1 MPIRCSGVIRVQCWR
16 WKLSE
21 VHTIEE
27 SQGEFGRQLDNGR
40 VPPVGICKRC
50 CAAGTTET
58 PPCGDETLLFRGL
71 TYGDIGIYRDLHY
84 PVVHAAVGWLV
95 GSRKRKNDF
104 LKDLQASIDL
114 LSSEN
119 RKLLADIT
127 AVNSEIVAV
136 RKENEELK
144 ASVDR
149 LCTEN
154 SQLKVE
160 VRQLREQ
167 VAKARR

>member
-1 MPIRCSGVIRVQCWR
+1 M
-16 WKLSE
+16 
-21 VHTIEE
+21 
-27 SQGEFGRQLDNGR
+27 
-40 VPPVGICKRC
+40 
-50 CAAGTTET
+50 
-58 PPCGDETLLFRGL
+58 ETLTFIGAYIIPLF
-71 TYGDIGIYRDLHY
+71 T
-84 PVVHAAVGWLV
+84 AAVGWLV

-104 LKDLQASIDL
+104 LKDLQASINL

-119 RKLLADIT
+119 KRLLEEIT
-127 AVNSEIVAV
+127 NANAEIVAV

-149 LCTEN
+149 LCAEN
-154 SQLKVE
+154 SQLRDE

>member
-1 MPIRCSGVIRVQCWR
+1 M
-16 WKLSE
+16 
-21 VHTIEE
+21 
-27 SQGEFGRQLDNGR
+27 
-40 VPPVGICKRC
+40 
-50 CAAGTTET
+50 
-58 PPCGDETLLFRGL
+58 ETLTFIGTYIIPLL
-71 TYGDIGIYRDLHY
+71 T
-84 PVVHAAVGWLV
+84 AAVGWLV

-119 RKLLADIT
+119 RKLLTDIT

-136 RKENEELK
+136 RKENEEKK

-154 SQLKVE
+154 SQLKDE
-160 VRQLREQ
+160 IRQLREQ
-167 VAKARR
+167 IRQQK

>member
-1 MPIRCSGVIRVQCWR
+1 M
-16 WKLSE
+16 
-21 VHTIEE
+21 
-27 SQGEFGRQLDNGR
+27 
-40 VPPVGICKRC
+40 
-50 CAAGTTET
+50 
-58 PPCGDETLLFRGL
+58 ETLTFIGAYIIPLF
-71 TYGDIGIYRDLHY
+71 T
-84 PVVHAAVGWLV
+84 AAIGWLV

-127 AVNSEIVAV
+127 AVNAEIVAV

-154 SQLKVE
+154 SQLKDE

-167 VAKARR
+167 IKRQK

>member
-1 MPIRCSGVIRVQCWR
+1 M
-16 WKLSE
+16 
-21 VHTIEE
+21 
-27 SQGEFGRQLDNGR
+27 
-40 VPPVGICKRC
+40 
-50 CAAGTTET
+50 
-58 PPCGDETLLFRGL
+58 ETLTFIGTYIIPLL
-71 TYGDIGIYRDLHY
+71 TAAIGWI
-84 PVVHAAVGWLV
+84 V

-154 SQLKVE
+154 SQLKDE
-160 VRQLREQ
+160 IRQLREQ
-167 VAKARR
+167 IKQQK

>member
-1 MPIRCSGVIRVQCWR
+1 M
-16 WKLSE
+16 
-21 VHTIEE
+21 
-27 SQGEFGRQLDNGR
+27 
-40 VPPVGICKRC
+40 
-50 CAAGTTET
+50 
-58 PPCGDETLLFRGL
+58 ETLAFIGTYIIPLF
-71 TYGDIGIYRDLHY
+71 T
-84 PVVHAAVGWLV
+84 AAVGWLV

-136 RKENEELK
+136 RKEHAELK

>member
-1 MPIRCSGVIRVQCWR
+1 MEALTFI
-16 WKLSE
+16 
-21 VHTIEE
+21 
-27 SQGEFGRQLDNGR
+27 
-40 VPPVGICKRC
+40 
-50 CAAGTTET
+50 GTYIIPMFTAT
-58 PPCGDETLLFRGL
+58 
-71 TYGDIGIYRDLHY
+71 
-84 PVVHAAVGWLV
+84 VGWLV
-95 GSRKRKNDF
+95 GSRKRNNDF

-127 AVNSEIVAV
+127 AVNTEIVAV

-149 LCTEN
+149 LCTES
-154 SQLKVE
+154 SQLKDE

-167 VAKARR
+167 IKQQK

>member
-1 MPIRCSGVIRVQCWR
+1 MEILTFIGTYIIP
-16 WKLSE
+16 LFTA
-21 VHTIEE
+21 TI
-27 SQGEFGRQLDNGR
+27 
-40 VPPVGICKRC
+40 
-50 CAAGTTET
+50 
-58 PPCGDETLLFRGL
+58 
-71 TYGDIGIYRDLHY
+71 
-84 PVVHAAVGWLV
+84 GWLV

-154 SQLKVE
+154 SQLKDE

-167 VAKARR
+167 IKQQK

>member
-1 MPIRCSGVIRVQCWR
+1 MEALTFIGTYIIP
-16 WKLSE
+16 LFTA
-21 VHTIEE
+21 TI
-27 SQGEFGRQLDNGR
+27 
-40 VPPVGICKRC
+40 
-50 CAAGTTET
+50 
-58 PPCGDETLLFRGL
+58 
-71 TYGDIGIYRDLHY
+71 
-84 PVVHAAVGWLV
+84 GWLV

-154 SQLKVE
+154 SQLKDD

-167 VAKARR
+167 IKRQK

>member
-1 MPIRCSGVIRVQCWR
+1 M
-16 WKLSE
+16 
-21 VHTIEE
+21 
-27 SQGEFGRQLDNGR
+27 
-40 VPPVGICKRC
+40 
-50 CAAGTTET
+50 
-58 PPCGDETLLFRGL
+58 ETLTFIGTYIITLL
-71 TYGDIGIYRDLHY
+71 TATI
-84 PVVHAAVGWLV
+84 GWLV

-104 LKDLQASIDL
+104 LKDLQSSIDL

-119 RKLLADIT
+119 RKLLVDIT

-154 SQLKVE
+154 SLLKDE

>member
-1 MPIRCSGVIRVQCWR
+1 MFIGTYIIPLFTAAIGWR
-16 WKLSE
+16 
-21 VHTIEE
+21 
-27 SQGEFGRQLDNGR
+27 
-40 VPPVGICKRC
+40 
-50 CAAGTTET
+50 
-58 PPCGDETLLFRGL
+58 
-71 TYGDIGIYRDLHY
+71 
-84 PVVHAAVGWLV
+84 V

-154 SQLKVE
+154 SQLKDE

-167 VAKARR
+167 IKRQK

>member
-1 MPIRCSGVIRVQCWR
+1 MEMLTFI
-16 WKLSE
+16 
-21 VHTIEE
+21 
-27 SQGEFGRQLDNGR
+27 
-40 VPPVGICKRC
+40 
-50 CAAGTTET
+50 GTYII
-58 PPCGDETLLFRGL
+58 PLF
-71 TYGDIGIYRDLHY
+71 T
-84 PVVHAAVGWLV
+84 AAVGWLV

-104 LKDLQASIDL
+104 LKDLQTSIDL

-154 SQLKVE
+154 SQLKDE
-160 VRQLREQ
+160 IRQLREQ
-167 VAKARR
+167 VAKTRR

>member
-1 MPIRCSGVIRVQCWR
+1 M
-16 WKLSE
+16 
-21 VHTIEE
+21 
-27 SQGEFGRQLDNGR
+27 
-40 VPPVGICKRC
+40 
-50 CAAGTTET
+50 
-58 PPCGDETLLFRGL
+58 ETLAFIGTYIIPLF
-71 TYGDIGIYRDLHY
+71 T
-84 PVVHAAVGWLV
+84 AAVGWLV

-119 RKLLADIT
+119 RKLLADKT

>member
-1 MPIRCSGVIRVQCWR
+1 M
-16 WKLSE
+16 
-21 VHTIEE
+21 
-27 SQGEFGRQLDNGR
+27 
-40 VPPVGICKRC
+40 
-50 CAAGTTET
+50 
-58 PPCGDETLLFRGL
+58 ETLTFIGTYIIPLF
-71 TYGDIGIYRDLHY
+71 T
-84 PVVHAAVGWLV
+84 AAVGWLV

-119 RKLLADIT
+119 RRLLTDIT

-149 LCTEN
+149 LCSEN
-154 SQLKVE
+154 SQLKDE

-167 VAKARR
+167 VAEARR

>member
-1 MPIRCSGVIRVQCWR
+1 MEALTFI
-16 WKLSE
+16 
-21 VHTIEE
+21 
-27 SQGEFGRQLDNGR
+27 
-40 VPPVGICKRC
+40 
-50 CAAGTTET
+50 GTYII
-58 PPCGDETLLFRGL
+58 PLF
-71 TYGDIGIYRDLHY
+71 T
-84 PVVHAAVGWLV
+84 ATVGWLV

-154 SQLKVE
+154 SQLKDE
-160 VRQLREQ
+160 IRQLREQ
-167 VAKARR
+167 VAKTRR

>member
-1 MPIRCSGVIRVQCWR
+1 M
-16 WKLSE
+16 
-21 VHTIEE
+21 
-27 SQGEFGRQLDNGR
+27 
-40 VPPVGICKRC
+40 
-50 CAAGTTET
+50 
-58 PPCGDETLLFRGL
+58 ETLTFIGTYIIPLF
-71 TYGDIGIYRDLHY
+71 T
-84 PVVHAAVGWLV
+84 AAVGWIV

-119 RKLLADIT
+119 RRLLADIT
-127 AVNSEIVAV
+127 AVNSEIVAI

-154 SQLKVE
+154 SQLKDE

>member
-1 MPIRCSGVIRVQCWR
+1 MGIFKRRC
-16 WKLSE
+16 L
-21 VHTIEE
+21 
-27 SQGEFGRQLDNGR
+27 
-40 VPPVGICKRC
+40 
-50 CAAGTTET
+50 AGTTET
-58 PPCGDETLLFRGL
+58 PTCGNEALFFRGL
-71 TYGDIGIYRDLHY
+71 KYGDIDVYWNLHH
-84 PVVHAAVGWLV
+84 PVVHGGHRLAGR
-95 GSRKRKNDF
+95 SRKRKNDF

-154 SQLKVE
+154 SQLKDE

-167 VAKARR
+167 IKRQK

>member
-1 MPIRCSGVIRVQCWR
+1 MEALTFI
-16 WKLSE
+16 
-21 VHTIEE
+21 
-27 SQGEFGRQLDNGR
+27 
-40 VPPVGICKRC
+40 
-50 CAAGTTET
+50 GTYII
-58 PPCGDETLLFRGL
+58 PLF
-71 TYGDIGIYRDLHY
+71 T
-84 PVVHAAVGWLV
+84 ATVGWLV

-127 AVNSEIVAV
+127 AVNTEIVAV

-149 LCTEN
+149 LCAES
-154 SQLKVE
+154 SQLNDE

-167 VAKARR
+167 INQQK

>member
-1 MPIRCSGVIRVQCWR
+1 MFI
-16 WKLSE
+16 
-21 VHTIEE
+21 
-27 SQGEFGRQLDNGR
+27 
-40 VPPVGICKRC
+40 
-50 CAAGTTET
+50 GTYII
-58 PPCGDETLLFRGL
+58 PLF
-71 TYGDIGIYRDLHY
+71 T
-84 PVVHAAVGWLV
+84 ATVGWLV

-119 RKLLADIT
+119 RKLLVDIT
-127 AVNSEIVAV
+127 VVNSEIVAV

-154 SQLKVE
+154 SQLKDE
-160 VRQLREQ
+160 IRQLREQ
-167 VAKARR
+167 LKRQK